1 MWFCDVFDDVYRR
14 CGGCEDYACGRYRVE
29 LMVIEQRVNG
39 FRLNW
44 SDVRF
49 LRLNGCGVIR

>member
-1 MWFCDVFDDVYRR
+1 MIYLTTCIGAVVDVV
-14 CGGCEDYACGRYRVE
+14 DYARGRMQYRVE
-29 LMVIEQRVNG
+29 LKVIDERVKG